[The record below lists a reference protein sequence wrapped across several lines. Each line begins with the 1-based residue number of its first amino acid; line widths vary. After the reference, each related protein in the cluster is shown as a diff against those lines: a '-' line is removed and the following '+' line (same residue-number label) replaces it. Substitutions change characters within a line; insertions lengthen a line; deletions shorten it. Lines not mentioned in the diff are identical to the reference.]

1 MLRSIGWLPGW
12 ALDSRKHCSL
22 KDCPT
27 VPNPT
32 YHFLQEGRHC
42 DCSSL
47 SWYMEGEGWGLC
59 GIRERTHSSP
69 SVAGGGGRAG
79 DKKCQ
84 ARESLLQQVA
94 PDTLIPHKRRCMRK
108 SEVGH
113 IWTVWSMELDG
124 LKYLYSG
131 LTGSLC
137 APVMFQTKQQ
147 VSSDGQSLP
156 RKHWSWNWPLLA
168 LSRGMSESKVKRFF
182 IYLKGKV

>member
-1 MLRSIGWLPGW
+1 MLRSIGWLPGR

-27 VPNPT
+27 VPNPIQPNT
-32 YHFLQEGRHC
+32 SYRKALWLLFLVLVHGRGR
-42 DCSSL
+42 L
-47 SWYMEGEGWGLC
+47 GVVWYKGANTQFPISG
-59 GIRERTHSSP
+59 R
-69 SVAGGGGRAG
+69 GGVG
-79 DKKCQ
+79 DKKCL

-94 PDTLIPHKRRCMRK
+94 SDTLIPPKRRCMRK

-147 VSSDGQSLP
+147 VSSDGQGPP

-168 LSRGMSESKVKRFF
+168 LSKRRSESKVKRFF